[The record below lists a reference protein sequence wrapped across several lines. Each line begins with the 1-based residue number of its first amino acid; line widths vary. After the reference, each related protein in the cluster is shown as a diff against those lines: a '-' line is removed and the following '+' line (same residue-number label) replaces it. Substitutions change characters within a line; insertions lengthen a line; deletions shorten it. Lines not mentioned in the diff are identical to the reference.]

1 MQKQAADPH
10 RGILITLGLVVGPT
24 FVDHST
30 YLVDLGTL
38 FDYAC
43 DLVQQALGF
52 IVGNRSREGTLC
64 RFLLDSRLHI
74 WIAVYMEPSNLK
86 GVEMDAT
93 KRTLILHEM
102 LEAFLAKDVAAADS
116 MGDVHAVGIALEA
129 DITG

>member
-1 MQKQAADPH
+1 
-10 RGILITLGLVVGPT
+10 
-24 FVDHST
+24 
-30 YLVDLGTL
+30 
-38 FDYAC
+38 
-43 DLVQQALGF
+43 
-52 IVGNRSREGTLC
+52 
-64 RFLLDSRLHI
+64 
-74 WIAVYMEPSNLK
+74 MEPSNLK